1 VAFFCVYFKELNCYK
16 KSCFPLTHRTQPCRP
31 EFTFEHEGD
40 MAREIE
46 RKFLIKGSA
55 WRRAGAMRLRQGYL
69 SSAKG
74 RTVRVRTVGDKAYL
88 TIKGMAVGA
97 TRPEYEYEIPYED
110 AKELLNLCETP
121 LIEKDRYRVEEGGVV
136 WEIDEFFGENQ
147 GLIIAE
153 VELESEDQPFTKPVW
168 VGEEVTGDPRYFNSN
183 LVKKPYTKW

>member
-1 VAFFCVYFKELNCYK
+1 V
-16 KSCFPLTHRTQPCRP
+16 
-31 EFTFEHEGD
+31 
-40 MAREIE
+40 AREIE

-69 SSAKG
+69 SSAQG
-74 RTVRVRTVGDKAYL
+74 RTVRVRAVGDNAYL

-97 TRPEYEYEIPYED
+97 TRLEFEYEIPCED
-110 AKELLNLCETP
+110 AKELLNLCEIP

-136 WEIDEFFGENQ
+136 WEIDEFLAENL

-153 VELESEDQPFTKPVW
+153 VELESEDQPFTKPDW

-183 LVKKPYTKW
+183 LIKKPYTKW

>member
-1 VAFFCVYFKELNCYK
+1 
-16 KSCFPLTHRTQPCRP
+16 
-31 EFTFEHEGD
+31 

-97 TRPEYEYEIPYED
+97 TRPEFEYEIPYED
-110 AKELLNLCETP
+110 AKELLDLCEMP

-136 WEIDEFFGENQ
+136 WEIDEFLEENR

-153 VELESEDQPFTKPVW
+153 VELESEGQPLTKPDW

-183 LVKKPYTKW
+183 LTKKPYTKW

>member
-1 VAFFCVYFKELNCYK
+1 
-16 KSCFPLTHRTQPCRP
+16 
-31 EFTFEHEGD
+31 

-97 TRPEYEYEIPYED
+97 TRPEFEYEIPSED
-110 AKELLNLCETP
+110 AKELLNLCEMP

-136 WEIDEFFGENQ
+136 WEIDEFLGENR

-153 VELESEDQPFTKPVW
+153 VELESEDQPFTKPDW

-183 LVKKPYTKW
+183 LIKKPYTKW

>member
-1 VAFFCVYFKELNCYK
+1 
-16 KSCFPLTHRTQPCRP
+16 
-31 EFTFEHEGD
+31 

-97 TRPEYEYEIPYED
+97 TRPEFEYEIPYED
-110 AKELLNLCETP
+110 AKELLNLCEMP

-136 WEIDEFFGENQ
+136 WEIDEFLGENL

-153 VELESEDQPFTKPVW
+153 VELESEGQPLAKPDW

-183 LVKKPYTKW
+183 LIRKPYTKW

>member
-1 VAFFCVYFKELNCYK
+1 
-16 KSCFPLTHRTQPCRP
+16 
-31 EFTFEHEGD
+31 

-46 RKFLIKGSA
+46 RKFLTNGSA

-69 SSAKG
+69 SSAQG
-74 RTVRVRTVGDKAYL
+74 RTVRVRIVGDNAYL

-97 TRPEYEYEIPYED
+97 TRLEFEYDIPCED
-110 AKELLNLCETP
+110 AKELLNLCEMP

-136 WEIDEFFGENQ
+136 WEIDEFLFDNS

-153 VELESEDQPFTKPVW
+153 VELESEDQPFTKPEW

-183 LVKKPYTKW
+183 LIKKPYTKW

>member
-1 VAFFCVYFKELNCYK
+1 
-16 KSCFPLTHRTQPCRP
+16 
-31 EFTFEHEGD
+31 

-97 TRPEYEYEIPYED
+97 TRPEFEYEIPYED
-110 AKELLNLCETP
+110 AKELLDLCEMP

-136 WEIDEFFGENQ
+136 WEIDEFLGENL

-153 VELESEDQPFTKPVW
+153 VELESEGQPLTKPDW

-183 LVKKPYTKW
+183 LTKKPYTKW